1 MSSPGEYLT
10 DQPTAI
16 IEHKRGDVIAIK
28 TTGEIVYALG
38 NAYGSDTGRK
48 IDVRRPVL
56 SDSGI
61 EHVLATFF
69 LDELES
75 VEAYV
80 NREATMQTYKIK
92 AQKNI
97 LEKAI
102 RELEE
107 IEREE
112 ANKKQRKAPLSIV
125 N

>member
-1 MSSPGEYLT
+1 MS
-10 DQPTAI
+10 DIPTA
-16 IEHKRGDVIAIK
+16 VMAIK
-28 TTGEIVYALG
+28 TTGEIVYVLSIKEDE
-38 NAYGSDTGRK
+38 GSVE
-48 IDVRRPVL
+48 VRRPVL
-56 SDSGI
+56 SESGI
-61 EHVLATFF
+61 SHTIETFF
-69 LDELES
+69 EDELES

-107 IEREE
+107 AEREE

>member
-1 MSSPGEYLT
+1 M
-10 DQPTAI
+10 DIKQN
-16 IEHKRGDVIAIK
+16 DVVAIK
-28 TTGEIVYALG
+28 TTGEIVFVLTVDEASG
-38 NAYGSDTGRK
+38 GAS
-48 IDVRRPVL
+48 VRRPVL
-56 SDSGI
+56 SEGGI
-61 EHVLATFF
+61 SHAVEPYL
-69 LDELES
+69 LEELET

-107 IEREE
+107 AEREE
-112 ANKKQRKAPLSIV
+112 ANKKSRKAPLSIV